1 MHCHHWAAAKSHNQ
15 NLVILGLF
23 SGFLQSNKVSRGP
36 IKRLTRRDKSR
47 RGQDGGNDPSERDR
61 ARMSV
66 PGAAAATSSACSS
79 PSQSDIVGRELL
91 LRRRT
96 LLFEDQLQW
105 EPHHLRN
112 AISSCPD
119 LNADAHVSGPKSAPL
134 HQQTSASF
142 QSQSLHYFF
151 KTVGSKWTF
160 GSLCSI
166 FHNILLIPGA
176 GLSDAAV
183 DLLNPENADKILIKI
198 ADLGNACWVV
208 SSDST

>member
-1 MHCHHWAAAKSHNQ
+1 MHCHHWAAAKSHDK

-23 SGFLQSNKVSRGP
+23 SGFLQSSKVSRGP

-61 ARMSV
+61 A
-66 PGAAAATSSACSS
+66 AATSSACSS
-79 PSQSDIVGRELL
+79 PSQSDIVGRELF

-119 LNADAHVSGPKSAPL
+119 LNTDAHVSGPRSAPL
-134 HQQTSASF
+134 HPQPSASS
-142 QSQSLHYFF
+142 QGQSLHCFLKLLATLNGPLVHCVPSF
-151 KTVGSKWTF
+151 TIF
-160 GSLCSI
+160 CSFQVRGCQMQLWI
-166 FHNILLIPGA
+166 
-176 GLSDAAV
+176 
-183 DLLNPENADKILIKI
+183 
-198 ADLGNACWVV
+198 C
-208 SSDST
+208 